1 MTLTLTRSEELAAR
15 SILAHPEQLGTA
27 LKEKRWSDVA
37 AVVSLAKSDV
47 APDLAVTDPAL
58 YRELRDQITRFY
70 LRGGGALNL
79 DKLIQ
84 LSQSEPVTTTR

>member
-15 SILAHPEQLGTA
+15 SILADPEQLGAA

-37 AVVSLAKSDV
+37 AAVSLAKNDV
-47 APDLAVTDPAL
+47 TPDLAVTDPAL

-79 DKLIQ
+79 EKLVQ
-84 LSQSEPVTTTR
+84 LSQSEPVSTH

>member
-15 SILAHPEQLGTA
+15 SILAHPEELGTA

-37 AVVSLAKSDV
+37 AVVSLAKNDV

-84 LSQSEPVTTTR
+84 LSQSAPITATH